1 MAEMVIPGATLRK
14 ITGKIARP
22 AVESVPSQ
30 ISVAEDEVADVSLT
44 VRNAGNVDLLLSVR
58 LQDNLGEVV
67 ALKEATLPVGQK
79 LTVTGQLSGRYR
91 ETAAREVDPK
101 GTVTSVGVR
110 IHYTDVDGK
119 RREFEEG
126 MAVIPVKVKPKATR
140 LEADALKSFDDM

>member
-1 MAEMVIPGATLRK
+1 VK
-14 ITGKIARP
+14 
-22 AVESVPSQ
+22 
-30 ISVAEDEVADVSLT
+30 
-44 VRNAGNVDLLLSVR
+44 
-58 LQDNLGEVV
+58 LQDNLGEAV
-67 ALKEATLPVGQK
+67 ALQETTLAVGQK
-79 LTVTGQLSGRYR
+79 LTIAGQLTGRYR

-126 MAVIPVKVKPKATR
+126 MVVIPVRVKPKATR